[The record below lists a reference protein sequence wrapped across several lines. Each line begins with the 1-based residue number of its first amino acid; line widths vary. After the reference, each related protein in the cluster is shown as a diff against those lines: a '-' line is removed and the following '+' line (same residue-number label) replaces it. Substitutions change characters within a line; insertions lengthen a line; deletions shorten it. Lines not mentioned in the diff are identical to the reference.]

1 MRQFRFAVSVVAGV
15 LASLSVAAIALAEGV
30 NGPLPR

>member
-1 MRQFRFAVSVVAGV
+1 MRQLRLAVSVVAGV
-15 LASLSVAAIALAEGV
+15 IASLSITAVALAEGV